1 MDRRNGA
8 KVLVDV
14 LDRSLFGDREDI
26 YLFPRLGQLA
36 LAKGHDG
43 IHDIHLWVGPKG
55 LRSPLRAIRGYCRV
69 LVPWLG

>member
-43 IHDIHLWVGPKG
+43 IHDIHDGWG
-55 LRSPLRAIRGYCRV
+55 
-69 LVPWLG
+69 

>member
-1 MDRRNGA
+1 MDRCNGA

-43 IHDIHLWVGPKG
+43 IHDIHDGWGQKV
-55 LRSPLRAIRGYCRV
+55 CV
-69 LVPWLG
+69 LL